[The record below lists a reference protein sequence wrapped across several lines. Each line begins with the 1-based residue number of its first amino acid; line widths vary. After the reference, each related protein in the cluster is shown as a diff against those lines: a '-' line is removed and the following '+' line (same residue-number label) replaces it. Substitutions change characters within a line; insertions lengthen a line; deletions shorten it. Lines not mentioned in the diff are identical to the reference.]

1 MSATITNLASKYR
14 PSTFEDMTEQ
24 TLIVDMLKSMCSEDP
39 LRIRNFLLIGPA
51 GVGKAQPLY
60 SKVLTPDGFITMGE
74 VEVGTSVFTST
85 GAIGEVTDIYPQG
98 VRPIYEIT
106 LQDRT
111 CIRVSDEHL
120 NVVYR
125 YNEDRKQREDF
136 VLTTTD
142 LISLFERSRFKLRV
156 DIPSVDWTA
165 SDLPIDPYLLG
176 ALIGDGSLSGNF
188 QFSNSEEDV
197 IAKVDQI
204 LRRDWNK
211 CLKKCPG
218 DNYDYDII
226 DIDFIDHKYDFIY
239 KGTVYST
246 VSSMRDKLTDDGYPE
261 FDGETIIRI
270 GKGTAIR
277 ILEQYPELSDIKCVV
292 NENYVSWKDRDPLR
306 NVLRDLGLMTTSVS
320 KHIPQQYL
328 RSSRED
334 RIQLL
339 RGLYDTDGFTEKSG
353 ATIFTTCSDQ
363 LSEDFAFL
371 VRSLGIRDT
380 ISDYPAKYK
389 KDGRYILTGS
399 IAHDHTMKIPNDLI
413 YCSSQKHMSRRKHRQ
428 NDPMRNIVSIK
439 YIGDEECQCIMIDH
453 PDHTYISDGF
463 IPTHNTTSARILAN
477 MINKGQGDPI
487 EIDAAS
493 HNGIDTVRD
502 IVQQSKQYP
511 IGCKY
516 KVFICDEVHAFSSAA
531 WQSLLKTLEEG
542 PARSVFLLCTTNPEK
557 IPATILSRVQTFQ
570 LSKISLQG
578 IFNRLVTII
587 KHENEEGRNIT
598 YTDDAV
604 NFIAKLANGGMRDAI
619 TLLDK
624 ALSYSTDITS
634 ENLMKSLNLPEYD
647 DYFAL
652 LSAYAKHDN
661 VAIARII
668 NDVYNSGVNFT
679 KWFEGFH
686 AFVINI
692 VKYIFLQDINA
703 TMIPAHYSEKIA
715 KYGMAHSTICLKLA
729 HRLVKLNQE
738 LKTTQYLQEVALT
751 YLCSVPSKKG

>member
-24 TLIVDMLKSMCSEDP
+24 TLIVDILKSMCNEDP
-39 LRIRNFLLIGPA
+39 LRIRNFLLVGPA

-74 VEVGTSVFTST
+74 VEVGTEVFTST
-85 GAIGEVTDIYPQG
+85 GAIGKVTDIYPQG

-142 LISLFERSRFKLRV
+142 LISLFERSRFKLRI
-156 DIPSVDWTA
+156 DIPSVDWESSGLTV
-165 SDLPIDPYLLG
+165 DPYLLG

-188 QFSNSEEDV
+188 QFSNSEADV
-197 IAKVDQI
+197 ISKVDNI

-218 DNYDYDII
+218 DNYDYDIL
-226 DIDFIDHKYDFIY
+226 DINFVDHKYDFIY
-239 KGTVYST
+239 KGTTYST
-246 VSSMRDKLTDDGYPE
+246 VSSMKNKLIEDGYPE
-261 FDGETIIRI
+261 FDVETIIRI
-270 GKGTAIR
+270 GSGTAIR

-292 NENYVSWKDRDPLR
+292 NEDYVSWKDRDPLR
-306 NVLRDLGLMTTSVS
+306 NALRDLGLMTTSVS
-320 KHIPQQYL
+320 KHIPLQYL

-339 RGLYDTDGFTEKSG
+339 QGLYDTDGFTEKLG

-380 ISDYPAKYK
+380 VSDYPAKYK
-389 KDGRYILTGS
+389 KGGRYILTGS
-399 IAHDHTMKIPNDLI
+399 TAHDHTMKIPNDLV
-413 YCSSQKHMSRRKHRQ
+413 YCSSQKHLSRRKQRQ
-428 NDPMRNIVSIK
+428 NDPMRNIVSIR
-439 YIGDEECQCIMIDH
+439 YVGDEECQCIMIDH

-477 MINKGQGDPI
+477 MINDGKGSPI

-531 WQSLLKTLEEG
+531 QAQDAFSPSG
-542 PARSVFLLCTTNPEK
+542 FSASSGFARRRSGRSFE
-557 IPATILSRVQTFQ
+557 ASR
-570 LSKISLQG
+570 
-578 IFNRLVTII
+578 IFTR
-587 KHENEEGRNIT
+587 
-598 YTDDAV
+598 
-604 NFIAKLANGGMRDAI
+604 F
-619 TLLDK
+619 
-624 ALSYSTDITS
+624 S
-634 ENLMKSLNLPEYD
+634 
-647 DYFAL
+647 
-652 LSAYAKHDN
+652 LSA
-661 VAIARII
+661 
-668 NDVYNSGVNFT
+668 FMQT
-679 KWFEGFH
+679 
-686 AFVINI
+686 
-692 VKYIFLQDINA
+692 
-703 TMIPAHYSEKIA
+703 
-715 KYGMAHSTICLKLA
+715 
-729 HRLVKLNQE
+729 VKLE
-738 LKTTQYLQEVALT
+738 SDMAAAPHMGLISTPL
-751 YLCSVPSKKG
+751 